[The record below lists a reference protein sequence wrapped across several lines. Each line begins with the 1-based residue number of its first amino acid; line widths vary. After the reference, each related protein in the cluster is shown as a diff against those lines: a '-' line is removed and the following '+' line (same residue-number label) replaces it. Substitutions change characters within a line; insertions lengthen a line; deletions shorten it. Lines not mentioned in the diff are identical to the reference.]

1 LDSQSLQIDAESV
14 SKSARAAVAS
24 LPEAKVE
31 AFKRLLPF
39 FVAEPVLDTLPVSFL
54 SMGDEGSVRGDV
66 LHELAVAGKLV
77 YAHVRWLDDLADE
90 PRPGGPGWSVHALSE
105 ALASLARTKFERVLG
120 PSQAAPF
127 LSTLAQLYARYAASL
142 AVDTASQAFSGHLTL
157 DDYVEHAK
165 ARAAPIRAPVDAVL
179 LLVGAP
185 EDRTQKARSCFE
197 WCVAGLQLYD
207 DALDVEDDFKEGRLS
222 WVVSATLRALDARGA
237 EDAPDA
243 DLLYETALVE
253 GFLARNL
260 AVAEALFQ
268 EALSL
273 ADSAFPNCVD
283 CLNAMSR
290 HAHEYK
296 SDLEGLVTSA
306 VKRGGVTD
314 G

>member
-1 LDSQSLQIDAESV
+1 
-14 SKSARAAVAS
+14 
-24 LPEAKVE
+24 
-31 AFKRLLPF
+31 
-39 FVAEPVLDTLPVSFL
+39 LPVSFL

-207 DALDVEDDFKEGRLS
+207 DAVDVEVDFTEGRLS
-222 WVVSATLRALDARGA
+222 WVVSATLCALDGRGL
-237 EDAPDA
+237 EEAPDV
-243 DLLYETALVE
+243 DLFYETALAE
-253 GFLARNL
+253 GFLVRNL
-260 AVAEALFQ
+260 AAAERFFQ
-268 EALSL
+268 KALSL
-273 ADSAFPNCVD
+273 AGSSFPNCVD
-283 CLNAMSR
+283 PLNAMSR
-290 HAHEYK
+290 RTREYK
-296 SDLEGLVTSA
+296 SDLERLVTS
-306 VKRGGVTD
+306 VVEQRRVTD